1 MFKKIRRLFGWERVS
16 IISIERIDF
25 NNFLI
30 IIKDSAGNF
39 YAYRGIFNSG
49 WESINYCNH
58 EYGFLGKQDIKVC
71 NSVIEKALDEYFK
84 IKSLMDI
91 FVLDEIRYIQEKA
104 NKEKGE

>member
-1 MFKKIRRLFGWERVS
+1 MFKKIKRLFGWERVS

-49 WESINYCNH
+49 WESINYCDS
-58 EYGFLGKQDIKVC
+58 EYGFLPKQKIEIC
-71 NSVIEKALDEYFK
+71 NSVIEEAIDRYFECSSK
-84 IKSLMDI
+84 INIGSCGRCCK
-91 FVLDEIRYIQEKA
+91 
-104 NKEKGE
+104 